1 MWTPRWHARTSTPPA
16 LAARPPALTRS
27 PGPTARGL
35 PSPTQGAESSYKNP
49 AETAG
54 APTDPADSGE
64 DADGDTDRVENAV
77 ADVVAEP
84 AGHALGRSRGGFST
98 KLHLSCDG
106 RGLPLTV
113 ALTPG
118 QAGDNP
124 QLLGLLDE
132 IRVPTPGPGRP
143 RQRPDRVIADKA
155 YSHPST
161 RVALRRR
168 RIAVTIPERDDQLAR
183 RRERGR
189 GRPYAFDPEIYR
201 DRNVVERCINRLKQW
216 RGIATRYDKTARNYR
231 GGILLASLVLWS
243 RA

>member
-1 MWTPRWHARTSTPPA
+1 MVT
-16 LAARPPALTRS
+16 
-27 PGPTARGL
+27 
-35 PSPTQGAESSYKNP
+35 EP
-49 AETAG
+49 AE
-54 APTDPADSGE
+54 
-64 DADGDTDRVENAV
+64 
-77 ADVVAEP
+77 
-84 AGHALGRSRGGFST
+84 HALGRSRGGFST
-98 KLHLSCDG
+98 KLHICCDG

-143 RQRPDRVIADKA
+143 RQRPDRVIADKS

-161 RVALRRR
+161 RAALRRR
-168 RIAVTIPERDDQLAR
+168 GIAVTIPERDDQLAR

-243 RA
+243 RT